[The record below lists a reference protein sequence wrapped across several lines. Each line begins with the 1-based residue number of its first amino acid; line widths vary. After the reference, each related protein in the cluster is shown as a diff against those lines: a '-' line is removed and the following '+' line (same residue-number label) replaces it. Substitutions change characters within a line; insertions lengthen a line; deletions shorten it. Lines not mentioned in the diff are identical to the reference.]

1 MSNAA
6 SIENVIERLTAR
18 FGSDIRSA
26 EMLYDVMTIE
36 VPVNK
41 IIDVLKALQMDE
53 QTPFQFLTSL
63 CGMHYPHFA
72 KERQFGV
79 VYHMHC
85 LTSNIRLRIKIF
97 LHADKLEVDTAT
109 DLYAT
114 ANWME
119 RETFDFYGI
128 RFKGH
133 PNLIRILNMEDMV
146 PFPMRKDFPLEDQRR
161 EDKADEMF
169 GR

>member
-1 MSNAA
+1 
-6 SIENVIERLTAR
+6 
-18 FGSDIRSA
+18 
-26 EMLYDVMTIE
+26 
-36 VPVNK
+36 
-41 IIDVLKALQMDE
+41 
-53 QTPFQFLTSL
+53 
-63 CGMHYPHFA
+63 MHYPHLA
-72 KERQFGV
+72 KDKQFGV

-85 LTSNIRLRIKIF
+85 LTSNLRLRIKIY
-97 LHADKLEVDTAT
+97 LHADKLEVDTASA
-109 DLYAT
+109 LFAT